1 MRIHASR
8 SAACSRAGLI
18 PQQFHPSSP
27 WSAPLDFTRQ
37 IRQIQRNGATATT
50 LLQSHRLVAC
60 FGNRALLNF
69 FLSGLTRPG
78 QVAGAATTE
87 EEGLALIKGQRPD
100 FLLVTDQLEEGC
112 GIRLVERTKASHPEI
127 RTLLMV
133 GPLQRPARL
142 RAAVEAGCDGLCLE
156 SGMGLDAGTPALRA
170 IRDGGTYIDRP
181 LSELLRSRGAGQARG
196 PVPDL
201 SAREIEVIELVVAG
215 LKNNQ
220 IAARLFISPETVK
233 SHLTNLLN
241 KLGARDRNHAGLLA
255 LRLGLV
261 DWPQEG

>member
-1 MRIHASR
+1 
-8 SAACSRAGLI
+8 
-18 PQQFHPSSP
+18 
-27 WSAPLDFTRQ
+27 
-37 IRQIQRNGATATT
+37 
-50 LLQSHRLVAC
+50 
-60 FGNRALLNF
+60 
-69 FLSGLTRPG
+69 
-78 QVAGAATTE
+78 
-87 EEGLALIKGQRPD
+87 
-100 FLLVTDQLEEGC
+100 
-112 GIRLVERTKASHPEI
+112 
-127 RTLLMV
+127 MV

-241 KLGARDRNHAGLLA
+241 KLGARNRNHAGLLA

>member
-1 MRIHASR
+1 MDYT
-8 SAACSRAGLI
+8 
-18 PQQFHPSSP
+18 P
-27 WSAPLDFTRQ
+27 Q
-37 IRQIQRNGATATT
+37 IRQIQSTSSTT
-50 LLQSHRLVAC
+50 TNLLQRYKLVAC

-87 EEGLALIKGQRPD
+87 EEGLALLKRHRPD
-100 FLLVTDQLEEGC
+100 FLVVTDQLEQGC
-112 GIRLVERTKASHPEI
+112 GIRLVERTKAIQPEI
-127 RTLLMV
+127 RTLLLV
-133 GPLQRPARL
+133 GRLHQPAKL
-142 RAAVEAGCDGLCLE
+142 RAAVDAGCDGLCLE

-196 PVPDL
+196 PVPVL
-201 SAREIEVIELVVAG
+201 SAREIDVLEMVLLGFQNSE
-215 LKNNQ
+215 
-220 IAARLFISPETVK
+220 IAARLFISSETVK
-233 SHLTNLLN
+233 SHLNNLRN
-241 KLGARDRNHAGLLA
+241 KLGARDRTHAAVRA